1 MTLVSIILAT
11 KDRADFLPNSIRA
24 VLAQT
29 DPRWELVI
37 LDNGTSVEHLMP
49 ADPRVRYFHEEAS
62 GSADAFA
69 KALAHAVGDFV
80 TPVAD
85 DDEIAPNTVET
96 IVNRIGDHEWGYAR
110 TAYVRDGRMLFFLGD
125 PWDLPRFRSFFYLGG
140 AVFWRKRLSD
150 RLGGFDPAFNLCG
163 DYDLYLRFGEDS
175 EPVFV
180 SDQVLYVYH
189 DHPGTETRVHGA
201 EQQAKVA
208 SIWARNA

>member
-1 MTLVSIILAT
+1 MKVSVILAT
-11 KDRADFLPNSIRA
+11 KDRAEVLPNAIRS

-37 LDNGTSVEHLMP
+37 YDNGTSIAHLVP
-49 ADPRVRYFHEEAS
+49 DDPRIVYRSGPAT

-69 KALAHAVGDFV
+69 KAMTFVTGDFI

-85 DDEIAPNTVET
+85 DDEIAPHTVET
-96 IVNRIGDHEWGYAR
+96 IINRIGDHEWGYAR
-110 TAYVRDGRMLFFLGD
+110 TAYVREGRMLFFLGD

-180 SDQVLYVYH
+180 SDQVLYIYH
-189 DHPGTETRVHGA
+189 DHPGTETRVFAG
-201 EQQAKVA
+201 EQAVKVA
-208 SIWARNA
+208 SIQARNA